1 MIHIRTH
8 IMFVS
13 LLLLT
18 LISVA
23 SHVHPINPLH
33 LFAQTFSFLP
43 FPFHLT
49 SFVYSL
55 HALSLISHVLIIVI
69 FFRSHN
75 ESGEMVLLYAS
86 GK

>member
-1 MIHIRTH
+1 
-8 IMFVS
+8 MFVS
-13 LLLLT
+13 LLLPT

-55 HALSLISHVLIIVI
+55 HALSLISHFLIIVI

>member
-8 IMFVS
+8 IICLFLFFCS
-13 LLLLT
+13 LSFLLPL
-18 LISVA
+18 
-23 SHVHPINPLH
+23 HPINPLH